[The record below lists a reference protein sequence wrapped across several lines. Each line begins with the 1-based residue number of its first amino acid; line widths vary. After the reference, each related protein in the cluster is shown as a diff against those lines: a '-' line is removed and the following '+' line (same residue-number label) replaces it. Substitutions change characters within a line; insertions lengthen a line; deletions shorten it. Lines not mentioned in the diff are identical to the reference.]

1 MTHKPSGPQRATR
14 QVTAKAVVLGALFIP
29 INSYWIMTTE
39 IVWYSGHPTVVS
51 LFFNA
56 VFLLFALS
64 LGNLGVRR
72 LWPSAALRDD
82 EILVVYSMAGIASAI
97 ASHDMME
104 ILVPAVG
111 HGFWFDTPENDWE
124 GLFQHLLP
132 SWLTISNESVLRGYY
147 EGDSTLYDG
156 DTLRVWFV
164 PTLWWCLFIT
174 VLVFVMLCFNSIVRR
189 QWTEE
194 EKLAYPVIQLPVEIA
209 GDARR
214 FFGRRLVWAGIALG
228 IFLEAYNGSKT
239 LFPALPLIPYARRNI
254 GALLFTEKP
263 WSVLSGISV
272 AFYPYIIGLGF
283 FIPLDL
289 SFSCWFFFWT
299 WQLQRVLA
307 DALGMR
313 SLPGF
318 PYITE
323 QTAGGYLA
331 LGFLALWV
339 TRRHLHRVGRHLVAG
354 REFDDEEREPFS
366 YRVAVGGLVLG
377 SAFIATFCVY
387 AGMSLWAVI
396 AFFSIYLL
404 LSVAVT
410 RMRAELGTP
419 VHDLHYAGPEQ
430 MMTMV
435 GGTRSIGAR
444 NLTIMSLFWFLTRAY
459 RGHPMPHQLE
469 GFKMAERV
477 GLGNRRLVIA
487 MTVAV
492 VLGAFTS
499 FWAFLD
505 LGYRYG
511 ATSKIVG
518 PALWFGTET
527 YTRLQGWLTA
537 PQDTDVIR
545 IVFHFVGAGMTL
557 VFAAMRSRF
566 VWWPLHPAGYAV
578 SSSWGLHVFWSCLFA
593 SWVIKWTTLRFYGL
607 RAHAQV
613 GRFLMGVILGEGA
626 ARSVWGLASVA
637 TGMPLGTGHW

>member
-1 MTHKPSGPQRATR
+1 Q
-14 QVTAKAVVLGALFIP
+14 
-29 INSYWIMTTE
+29 
-39 IVWYSGHPTVVS
+39 
-51 LFFNA
+51 
-56 VFLLFALS
+56 
-64 LGNLGVRR
+64 
-72 LWPSAALRDD
+72 
-82 EILVVYSMAGIASAI
+82 
-97 ASHDMME
+97 
-104 ILVPAVG
+104 
-111 HGFWFDTPENDWE
+111 
-124 GLFQHLLP
+124 
-132 SWLTISNESVLRGYY
+132 
-147 EGDSTLYDG
+147 
-156 DTLRVWFV
+156 
-164 PTLWWCLFIT
+164 
-174 VLVFVMLCFNSIVRR
+174 
-189 QWTEE
+189 

-209 GDARR
+209 SDAGR

-339 TRRHLHRVGRHLVAG
+339 TRHHLQRVGRHLVSG
-354 REFDDEEREPFS
+354 REFGDEEREPFS

-377 SAFIATFCVY
+377 SVFIAGFCMY
-387 AGMSLWAVI
+387 AGMSAWAVI
-396 AFFSIYLL
+396 AFFSIYML

-435 GGTRSIGAR
+435 GGTRGIGAR

-511 ATSKIVG
+511 AASKIVG
-518 PALWFGTET
+518 PALWFGNET
-527 YTRLQGWLTA
+527 YTRLHGWLTA

-545 IVFHFVGAGMTL
+545 IVFHFVGAGVTL
-557 VFAAMRSRF
+557 LFAAMRARF

-626 ARSVWGLASVA
+626 ARSVWGLASVF